1 LNLLRSSQANPDLG
15 SHINIS
21 PKAND
26 FGREFQ
32 SLSGFPGL
40 LSATR
45 LALAIA
51 RHS

>member
-15 SHINIS
+15 SHIS